1 MGFRMKLST
10 KKLVDLFFDWTDRYR
25 LEALGS
31 ERAQFTEGMQQYPHD
46 QMRPPI
52 ASCRRSNA
60 RTDG

>member
-52 ASCRRSNA
+52 ASCCA
-60 RTDG
+60 